1 VAGASLVNKRFITQL
16 KIFGKNATIMDWKK
30 RHNSD
35 WEPTRCRLMSEVKQT
50 QRERELEEKDKESFL
65 FKASSSTGKS
75 YNL

>member
-1 VAGASLVNKRFITQL
+1 
-16 KIFGKNATIMDWKK
+16 
-30 RHNSD
+30 
-35 WEPTRCRLMSEVKQT
+35 MSEVKQT